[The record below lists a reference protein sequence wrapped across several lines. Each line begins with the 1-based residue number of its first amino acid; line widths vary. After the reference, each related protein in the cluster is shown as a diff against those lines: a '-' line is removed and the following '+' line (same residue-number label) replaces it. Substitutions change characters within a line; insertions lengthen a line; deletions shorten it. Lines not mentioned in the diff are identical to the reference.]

1 MEKGKSNLFDWL
13 IGNALPEGT
22 KVVYNPNDNTVF
34 SSRLE
39 DDNGN
44 VNLFKM
50 IVDEKAPELTQ
61 RIYAQ

>member
-1 MEKGKSNLFDWL
+1 MEKRNRLFDWL
-13 IGNALPEGT
+13 VENALPEGT
-22 KVVYNPNDNTVF
+22 KVVYNSNDNTVF

-44 VNLFKM
+44 VNLFRI
-50 IVDEKAPELTQ
+50 IVDKNAPEVTQ